1 MYYENGRIVS
11 DYFALDFDTYLSTI
25 NKNTETIYMFSYHTE
40 IHHQAV
46 DMISLNNNY

>member
-25 NKNTETIYMFSYHTE
+25 NANTETIYKISYHTD
-40 IHHQAV
+40 ILRQMM
-46 DMISLNNNY
+46 DMLYIN